1 MNHSWN
7 RAVLFDKHQTIMRI
21 FYANN
26 TFKFHGYDLYCIDRK
41 GKLSLTRKNKET
53 DANKIHAAVNTLNIV
68 YTNTVMWCYV
78 LLFDTIKYWK
88 WKSKL
93 SYMSINE
100 VSNKLIWNSRLKQ
113 TYSFIQ
119 TKSSW
124 ILFHDQ
130 AKLCNKHC
138 NKTTEGSKIV
148 SMVITGSSL
157 DYNCI
162 LIARIIFL
170 LIPLTILDVCAA
182 WY

>member
-1 MNHSWN
+1 MYFLVNIIPSC
-7 RAVLFDKHQTIMRI
+7 RFFML
-21 FYANN
+21 NN

-53 DANKIHAAVNTLNIV
+53 DANKIHAAVSTLNIV

-78 LLFDTIKYWK
+78 LLFDTIDVIRGWNRYPV
-88 WKSKL
+88 SYKL
-93 SYMSINE
+93 NLVEYYFMT
-100 VSNKLIWNSRLKQ
+100 KP
-113 TYSFIQ
+113 SFIIN
-119 TKSSW
+119 TV
-124 ILFHDQ
+124 I
-130 AKLCNKHC
+130 
-138 NKTTEGSKIV
+138 KTTEGSKIV